1 MSKCGIKALR
11 LVHGIEPQLL
21 CRQIFN
27 PDLPLISE
35 HDGPFIPGVTFLYNR
50 TSDDVLLVIMCPQSG
65 TIATNSTL
73 SLQPYTT
80 SLLPTGPILNSYA
93 VDAVYLG
100 PKITMPAA
108 SKRGAGSDSMCR
120 PSAAFWSSQPSFH
133 AFFCPQACVP

>member
-50 TSDDVLLVIMCPQSG
+50 TTDDVLLVIMCPQSG

-73 SLQPYTT
+73 SLQPYMT
-80 SLLPTGPILNSYA
+80 SFSTIGPIFYSYA
-93 VDAVYLG
+93 VGISVQWSSAG
-100 PKITMPAA
+100 MPAA
-108 SKRGAGSDSMCR
+108 AEGG
-120 PSAAFWSSQPSFH
+120 Q
-133 AFFCPQACVP
+133 